1 MPSATG
7 DTGAEQP
14 MRAWKFLDPGR
25 IAPFGGHVWPAPAG
39 NTPGAWI
46 EPPGGVFACRLAD
59 LPWWIRPELW
69 EVELTGPV
77 RALPTQVG
85 APRGRLLRRV
95 VAWNEAALRAYGVAC
110 AERARDSLVQAFLR
124 EGREEQADALR
135 ATRSPLEL
143 YRVAQGLTV
152 GAKTPASDA
161 VGYLAASAVRAA
173 QGEGAAAALHAG
185 DAIVVASGEP
195 EAFDGERK
203 WQAAWIADRCA
214 LSVEPVLAV

>member
-25 IAPFGGHVWPAPAG
+25 VAPFGGHVWPAPVG
-39 NTPGAWI
+39 NAPGAWV
-46 EPPGGVFACRLAD
+46 EPAGGVFACRLAD

-69 EVELTGPV
+69 EVELGGPV

-95 VAWNEAALRAYGVAC
+95 VAWNEPALRAYGVAC

-124 EGREEQADALR
+124 EGREEQAAALR
-135 ATRSPLEL
+135 ATRSTLEL
-143 YRVAQGLTV
+143 YRVAQGLMV
-152 GAKTPASDA
+152 DARSPASNA

-173 QGEGAAAALHAG
+173 QGEAAAAALHAG
-185 DAIVVASGEP
+185 DAAIVVSGEP
-195 EAFDGERK
+195 DAFYGERK
-203 WQAAWIADRCA
+203 WQAAWIVDHCA